1 VSYNDL
7 TTENLLRRG
16 AAKCRRGACAPQK
29 VRSRRSGRSV
39 TITSTSTIMNKHA
52 KSRRYYLSTES
63 QQPIFFSTAANF
75 RRWLKTHHSKQSQQW
90 VGFHRKHTGK
100 PSITWPQAVDEA
112 LCFGWI
118 DGLRKGIDAQSYK
131 IRFTPRRSTSVWSAI
146 NTRRIAELIRQ
157 GRVHPAGLD
166 AYARRVARKSGI
178 YAYENRRLAILD
190 PAAERKFRANRSAW
204 RWFQA
209 QAPGYRQTAIWWV
222 VSAKKAETQAKR
234 LASVIADSN
243 AKRKI
248 RPLRSVTKGSL
259 TAPPENRQELKSGGR
274 Q

>member
-1 VSYNDL
+1 MKNED
-7 TTENLLRRG
+7 
-16 AAKCRRGACAPQK
+16 
-29 VRSRRSGRSV
+29 
-39 TITSTSTIMNKHA
+39 
-52 KSRRYYLSTES
+52 
-63 QQPIFFSTAANF
+63 PIFFAKPQQF
-75 RRWLKTHHSKQSQQW
+75 RTWLKKNYRSCGEQW
-90 VGFHRKHTGK
+90 VGFYRKSSGRL
-100 PSITWPQAVDEA
+100 SLTWPESVDEA

-118 DGLRKGIDAQSYK
+118 DGLRKGIDGQSYM
-131 IRFTPRRSTSVWSAI
+131 IRFTPRRPISVWSAV
-146 NTRRIAELIRQ
+146 NARRMEELIRQ
-157 GRVHPAGLD
+157 GRVHRAGAD
-166 AYARRVARKSGI
+166 AYAKRISTKSGI
-178 YAYENRRLAILD
+178 YSYENRRLAILD

-259 TAPPENRQELKSGGR
+259 TAPPENRQDLKSGGR